1 MIFLTPVPESFQ
13 VWVSAAE
20 KLSLDIY
27 VDDGNRKTP
36 ALEGLEGE
44 SRMTEQG
51 SPAHYTRFF

>member
-1 MIFLTPVPESFQ
+1 M
-13 VWVSAAE
+13 SAAE

-44 SRMTEQG
+44 SHMTEQG